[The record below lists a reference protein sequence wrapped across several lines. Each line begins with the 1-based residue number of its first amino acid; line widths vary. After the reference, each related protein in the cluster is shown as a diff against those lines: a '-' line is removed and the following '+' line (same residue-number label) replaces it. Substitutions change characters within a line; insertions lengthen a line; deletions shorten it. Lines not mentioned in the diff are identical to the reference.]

1 MTGSGIAPLWP
12 RRYRAAVMRTRTLF
26 ILFIV
31 GLRTATPARAQVVVI
46 GSSLAAAPNV
56 SIDCAEQPMIQDT
69 NGNYGSSAS
78 GVADCTWRQ
87 AGVFGVT
94 SGDTRFSSVPG
105 DGTITSVTVRSGPS
119 PAPLRFVIFRQLAS
133 PSDGT
138 NSQCC
143 FYVSETNTVQLT
155 PNAIET
161 FQTNIPVQRNTLNG
175 VRAFDLFGI
184 SAASN
189 TGTLPLFVPFR
200 INAFDLTTFG
210 SVNAGIFYPRMGAI
224 PNDVG
229 GGRREEAIPGVELL
243 VQWTW
248 VPAGA
253 SLRNPAA
260 AVANGRALVDL
271 LCGGNAACRGVVE
284 LLRSNRGRAAS
295 KGSRY
300 GKRTFEIGAGA
311 TAIVPIKLSAK
322 AKKLVK
328 KNGSLAAI
336 LQVTPTGGA
345 PTSVDVTLA
354 R

>member
-1 MTGSGIAPLWP
+1 ML
-12 RRYRAAVMRTRTLF
+12 VRTLCIAF
-26 ILFIV
+26 VVAFL
-31 GLRTATPARAQVVVI
+31 TPASIQAQVVVI
-46 GSSLAAAPNV
+46 GSSLAAEPNF
-56 SIDCAEQPMIQDT
+56 SLDCAGQPMIRDT
-69 NGNYGSSAS
+69 DGSYGVFAS

-94 SGDTRFSSVPG
+94 SGDSRFSSVPG
-105 DGTITSVTVRSGPS
+105 DGTITSVTIRSGPN

-143 FYVSETNTVQLT
+143 FYVSETNTVQPT
-155 PNAIET
+155 PNAIQT

-200 INAFDLTTFG
+200 VNAFDLTTPG

-253 SLRNPAA
+253 SLRNPTA

-271 LCGGNAACRGVVE
+271 LCGGNAVCRGVVE
-284 LLRSNRGRAAS
+284 LLRPNRGRAAG

-300 GKRTFEIGAGA
+300 GKRNFEIGAGA
-311 TAIVPIKLSAK
+311 TAIVPIKLSSK

-345 PTSVDVTLA
+345 PSNVDVTLA